1 LPLRIDEIRLALNIF
16 ERSYIGL
23 LEPLDH
29 KQGAPLA
36 FLLASKLIV
45 DLVGANELTYR
56 ILPMLCSIAGLCVF
70 GLTARRHLHPV
81 GVIFV
86 LAVVSLSP
94 HLIQRAA
101 DFKQYSS
108 DFLMT
113 SVMLLVALPWLNDYR
128 TFGCWVALTC
138 VGSLCLLLSHPGVF
152 YVAAVGLVWLM
163 DLIATRKKEGLT
175 KFAATSAIWLLV
187 LLLAYWFNMRYSEGQ
202 AHLQVYWHKN
212 FMPTDSVLSSMW
224 WVAVSLI
231 KAPLVLGFGRK
242 ATVGLSI
249 LALVGQVS
257 LLMRHRRIGL
267 TMLLIILMP
276 LVAAVFH
283 KYPFGD
289 RALWFLQPVLLII
302 IAEGVNRVVMF
313 MPSWSL
319 VLAICLMYFLPITF
333 PRLEAGKWLQG
344 RYDMPSVIRYLNQ
357 SVSENEHVLI
367 EAGVRYPYNFYERRL
382 PTMFEASLVTI
393 PKGEILSTEI
403 ARSVLM
409 AAVHEMG
416 PTERFWFVVPN
427 RRFVRRGLTDNPNK
441 AIRAALDTMGE
452 VRDVVAF
459 PRSTIYCVMKI
470 TKKD

>member
-1 LPLRIDEIRLALNIF
+1 MD
-16 ERSYIGL
+16 RSYIGL

-36 FLLASKLIV
+36 FLFASKLIV

-56 ILPMLCSIAGLCVF
+56 ILPMLCGIAGLCVF

-81 GVIFV
+81 GVIFA

-113 SVMLLVALPWLNDYR
+113 SAMLLVALSWLNGYR
-128 TFGCWVALTC
+128 PLGCWVALTC
-138 VGSLCLLLSHPGVF
+138 IGSLCLLLSHPAVF
-152 YVAAVGLVWLM
+152 YITAVGLVWLI
-163 DLIATRKKEGLT
+163 DLIATSNKEELT
-175 KFAATSAIWLLV
+175 KFAATSAIWLIV

-202 AHLQVYWHKN
+202 THLQVYWHKN
-212 FMPTDSVLSSMW
+212 FMPTDSVLSSMRW
-224 WVAVSLI
+224 AAVSLV
-231 KAPLVLGFGRK
+231 KAPRVLGFGRQ
-242 ATVGLSI
+242 ATVGLST

-257 LLMRHRRIGL
+257 LLMRHRKIGL
-267 TMLLIILMP
+267 AILLMIMMP

-302 IAEGVNRVVMF
+302 IAEGVNRAVML

-319 VLAICLMYFLPITF
+319 MLAICLMYLLPITL

-344 RYDMPSVIRYLNQ
+344 RYDMPSVIRYLNER
-357 SVSENEHVLI
+357 VSENEHVLI
-367 EAGVRYPYNFYERRL
+367 EAGVSYPYKFYVRRF
-382 PTMFEASLVTI
+382 PTAFKASLVTI
-393 PKGEILSTEI
+393 PEGELLSSEV

-416 PTERFWFVVPN
+416 PTERIWFVVPN
-427 RRFVRRGLTDNPNK
+427 SRFVRRGLADNPNK
-441 AIRAALDTMGE
+441 VIRAALDTMGE
-452 VRDVVAF
+452 VRDVVRF
-459 PRSTIYCVMKI
+459 PRSTIYCVTEI
-470 TKKD
+470 TKED